1 MAEASITG
9 EGQTV
14 TVTETEEAEV
24 TMTDQ
29 FNYRQTN

>member
-1 MAEASITG
+1 MAEAFITG

-24 TMTDQ
+24 NMTDQ
-29 FNYRQTN
+29 FNHKITK

>member
-14 TVTETEEAEV
+14 TVTETEEPEV
-24 TMTDQ
+24 NMTDQ
-29 FNYRQTN
+29 FNHTQT